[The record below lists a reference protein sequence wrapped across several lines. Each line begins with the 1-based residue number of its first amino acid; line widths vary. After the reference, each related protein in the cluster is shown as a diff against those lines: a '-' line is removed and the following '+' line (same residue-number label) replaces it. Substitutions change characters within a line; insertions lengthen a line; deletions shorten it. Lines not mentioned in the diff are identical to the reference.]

1 MLCVIV
7 INKLLNMNSDEIKPT
22 DGRKNNSRKQS
33 IPLSKIPDMERS
45 NVPAINQAKKKRTK
59 QYAKKALKNVFGSE
73 VQAFEALAKKAKD
86 TGNVNAYKMLFDYAY
101 DDEKEIQPKVNN
113 APVINFFNNN
123 PDTIA
128 EKTIDIS
135 HKEIKD
141 E

>member
-1 MLCVIV
+1 MH
-7 INKLLNMNSDEIKPT
+7 SDEIKPT

-45 NVPAINQAKKKRTK
+45 NVPATNQAKKKRTK

-101 DDEKEIQPKVNN
+101 EDEKDVQQKVTN
-113 APVINFFNNN
+113 APVINFFNNK
-123 PDTIA
+123 PDTIT
-128 EKTIDIS
+128 EKTIDVE
-135 HKEIKD
+135 HKDITD
-141 E
+141 EES

>member
-1 MLCVIV
+1 MLCLLV
-7 INKLLNMNSDEIKPT
+7 INNISSMNSDEIKPT

-86 TGNVNAYKMLFDYAY
+86 TGNVNAYKMLFEYAY
-101 DDEKEIQPKVNN
+101 EDEKDAQPKTNN
-113 APVINFFNNN
+113 APVINFYNNK
-123 PDTIA
+123 PEVFS
-128 EKTIDIS
+128 EKTIDVQ

>member
-1 MLCVIV
+1 MIV

-45 NVPAINQAKKKRTK
+45 NVPATNQAKKKRTK

-123 PDTIA
+123 PDAIA

>member
-1 MLCVIV
+1 MH
-7 INKLLNMNSDEIKPT
+7 SDEIKPT

-45 NVPAINQAKKKRTK
+45 NVPATNQAKKKRTK

-101 DDEKEIQPKVNN
+101 EDEKEVQHKVTN
-113 APVINFFNNN
+113 APVINFFNNK
-123 PDTIA
+123 PDTIT
-128 EKTIDIS
+128 EKTIDVE
-135 HKEIKD
+135 HKDITD
-141 E
+141 EES

>member
-1 MLCVIV
+1 M
-7 INKLLNMNSDEIKPT
+7 SSEEIKPT
-22 DGRKNNSRKQS
+22 DGRKNNARKKP
-33 IPLSKIPDMERS
+33 IPLSKIPEMERS

-86 TGNVNAYKMLFDYAY
+86 TGNVNAYKMLFEYAY
-101 DDEKEIQPKVNN
+101 EDEKDIQTKVNN
-113 APVINFFNNN
+113 APVINFFNNKPN
-123 PDTIA
+123 VIE
-128 EKTIDIS
+128 EKTIDIE

>member
-1 MLCVIV
+1 M
-7 INKLLNMNSDEIKPT
+7 SSEEIKPT
-22 DGRKNNSRKQS
+22 DGRKNNARKKP
-33 IPLSKIPDMERS
+33 IPLSKLPEMERS

-86 TGNVNAYKMLFDYAY
+86 TGNVNAYKMLFEYAY
-101 DDEKEIQPKVNN
+101 EDEKDIQTKVNN
-113 APVINFFNNN
+113 APVINFFNNKPN
-123 PDTIA
+123 VIE
-128 EKTIDIS
+128 EKTIDIE